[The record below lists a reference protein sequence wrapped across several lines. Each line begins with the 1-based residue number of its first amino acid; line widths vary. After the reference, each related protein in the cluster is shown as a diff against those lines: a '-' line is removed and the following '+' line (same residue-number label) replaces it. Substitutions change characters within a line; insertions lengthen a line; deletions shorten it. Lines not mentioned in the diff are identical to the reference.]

1 MARTSGA
8 KDKNPRKRKAES
20 EPKKQSKHAAKAA
33 ASERAKQAFVSNMT
47 RASTG
52 AASSGAGASK
62 SADAAAASDECS
74 GSDMDP
80 ETPEDDEMDD
90 GDAGAPEEDDDSR
103 WEEGGLGAANG
114 GNANVPR
121 REHRPADVE
130 AELDDDE
137 QLDDAEGGVM
147 ATYLQAVFERL
158 HSEVSGDTSRS
169 ALEHKWLLELLKAP
183 GADWW
188 LRAGLAEAI
197 CERLGIEFGE
207 PSYYRDIYVW
217 LPDVRWGELPPCVEC
232 HSAAEVGPHAFRE
245 NHFGRRICGLN
256 THYFAMSR
264 RYCCS
269 GCKQNAMEVKQ
280 AAKERAEA
288 AGLSIK
294 EMQESA
300 DAKPQYTFMGY
311 DARSRARLPHGYGDE
326 FPAFLTHRGGVD
338 LLVIDL
344 MRPLFNKGLR
354 PEACSATLLE
364 LHTKAYTKAY
374 LKRENLLEL
383 EKKKNETAQRLGC
396 AVKKTAAMYM
406 PNGL

>member
-1 MARTSGA
+1 
-8 KDKNPRKRKAES
+8 
-20 EPKKQSKHAAKAA
+20 
-33 ASERAKQAFVSNMT
+33 
-47 RASTG
+47 
-52 AASSGAGASK
+52 
-62 SADAAAASDECS
+62 
-74 GSDMDP
+74 
-80 ETPEDDEMDD
+80 
-90 GDAGAPEEDDDSR
+90 
-103 WEEGGLGAANG
+103 
-114 GNANVPR
+114 
-121 REHRPADVE
+121 
-130 AELDDDE
+130 
-137 QLDDAEGGVM
+137 
-147 ATYLQAVFERL
+147 
-158 HSEVSGDTSRS
+158 
-169 ALEHKWLLELLKAP
+169 
-183 GADWW
+183 
-188 LRAGLAEAI
+188 
-197 CERLGIEFGE
+197 
-207 PSYYRDIYVW
+207 
-217 LPDVRWGELPPCVEC
+217 
-232 HSAAEVGPHAFRE
+232 
-245 NHFGRRICGLN
+245 
-256 THYFAMSR
+256 MSR

-269 GCKQNAMEVKQ
+269 CCKQNAMEVKQ

-294 EMQESA
+294 EMHESA

-338 LLVIDL
+338 LVVIDL